1 MISACRP
8 LWQVLSVAQPGRD
21 TTLSCDEC
29 FAILEL
35 LAEAAAAGA
44 HAQTLREAVQRHL
57 THCPDCREHHLR
69 RLYELEAMWTDTPTT
84 SDLNGSSSINP

>member
-57 THCPDCREHHLR
+57 THCPDSVDPIFMVAGLLARQIHGRNRNAVPGPE
-69 RLYELEAMWTDTPTT
+69 
-84 SDLNGSSSINP
+84 